1 LLFGVTEGADEAC
14 DRQQQQQA
22 RGDIGDRGGLTRLRA
37 ELAEAVRGEQQ
48 AAQGLTL
55 EEGLELAGLAQL
67 GEVSDEL
74 MITRPP
80 NRW

>member
-1 LLFGVTEGADEAC
+1 VDEAC
-14 DRQQQQQA
+14 DRQQRQQA

-55 EEGLELAGLAQL
+55 EEGPWVLELAGLAQL

-74 MITRPP
+74 MISRPP